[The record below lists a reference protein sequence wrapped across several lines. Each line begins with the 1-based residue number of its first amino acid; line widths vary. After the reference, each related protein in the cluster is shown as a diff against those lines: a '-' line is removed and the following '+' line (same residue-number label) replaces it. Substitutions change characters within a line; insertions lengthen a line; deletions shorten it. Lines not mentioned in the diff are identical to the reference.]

1 MGVLPSLPLTTEQY
15 LELDR
20 CSERHSEFHDG
31 EMFPIETSGLNHGRI
46 GINLTKAIDSGLE
59 NRPCQLI
66 GSTVRV
72 RIPNSIRYAYPD
84 LIVACGVLEFE
95 DKKRDTLL
103 NPTVLIEIL
112 SPSTEGFDRGEKFA
126 LYRTIPSFQEY
137 VLVSRW
143 SSASVARTSIIG
155 TLKRSRTST
164 RPCGSSPSAL
174 KFRHARSMPGS
185 RFRPR
190 SDRVDLR

>member
-1 MGVLPSLPLTTEQY
+1 
-15 LELDR
+15 
-20 CSERHSEFHDG
+20 
-31 EMFPIETSGLNHGRI
+31 MFPIETPGLNHGRI

-84 LIVACGVLEFE
+84 LIVACGVLGFE

-137 VLVSRW
+137 VLVSQNR
-143 SSASVARTSIIG
+143 V
-155 TLKRSRTST
+155 LVE
-164 RPCGSSPSAL
+164 
-174 KFRHARSMPGS
+174 
-185 RFRPR
+185 RFRR
-190 SDRVDLR
+190 QNEHNWQFEEITDLDASLRIESLGIEIPAREIYARIEIPTGS

>member
-1 MGVLPSLPLTTEQY
+1 MGALPCPLLTIEQY

-59 NRPCQLI
+59 NKPCQLI

-95 DKKRDTLL
+95 DQKRDTLL

-137 VLVSRW
+137 ILVSQNRVLVE
-143 SSASVARTSIIG
+143 
-155 TLKRSRTST
+155 
-164 RPCGSSPSAL
+164 
-174 KFRHARSMPGS
+174 
-185 RFRPR
+185 RFRR
-190 SDRVDLR
+190 QNEHNWHFEEITDLDASLRIESLGIAIPAREIYARIEIPTGS